1 MVGRYRARTP
11 VQRIG
16 GELIRKTVV
25 WASASPLPTSLCC
38 NGLHARKSGGMQL
51 LTTVPPSSYCM
62 AMGMGLPENRLMRAD
77 SSCCK
82 RQRGLVAAGVCP
94 KATRRSGGFFVA

>member
-51 LTTVPPSSYCM
+51 LTTGAAIVILHGDGDGASREPPDE
-62 AMGMGLPENRLMRAD
+62 G
-77 SSCCK
+77 
-82 RQRGLVAAGVCP
+82 
-94 KATRRSGGFFVA
+94 